1 MMKTALILIE
11 CQNEFLA
18 EGGKLYSMVQDVV
31 SSNNIVEHINLA
43 IRHARD
49 RQMPVIHV
57 PMAFSQGHPEVGTDP
72 YGILGVVKSSG
83 AFERGSWGWQHYA
96 GIDFQE
102 GDIMI
107 EGKSSICGFSGTNL
121 DYILRS
127 HEISEIVLG
136 GLLTNICIE
145 STMRTA
151 YGKGYKI
158 QALTDCMATIGTSEQ
173 AAAVSYTFPMFSHP
187 NLVQTWTTS
196 YQN

>member
-1 MMKTALILIE
+1 MKTALILIE

-31 SSNNIVEHINLA
+31 SSNNIVDHINLA

-49 RQMPVIHV
+49 RAMPIVHV
-57 PMAFSQGHPEVGTDP
+57 PMTFSQGHPEAGADP
-72 YGILGVVKSSG
+72 YGILGVVKSTS
-83 AFERGSWGWQHYA
+83 AFEKNTWGWQRYA
-96 GIDFQE
+96 GIHFRD
-102 GDIMI
+102 DNITI

-127 HEISEIVLG
+127 HEISEIALG

-158 QALTDCMATIGTSEQ
+158 QALTDCMATLGSAEQ
-173 AAAVSYTFPMFSHP
+173 AAAVSFTFPMFSHP
-187 NLVQTWTTS
+187 TLAQTWAASHQT
-196 YQN
+196 